1 MTEKNQSLTGRR
13 ATIQRQLLLDGIVDV
28 ETLALNLGVSLAT
41 IRRDLTTLED
51 EGSIRRTHGG
61 ATATAS
67 RGADQAF
74 ALREQIDSEAK
85 RKIAHAAF
93 ELVEKG
99 QALFMNDGS
108 TVLALAKELVASD
121 LNLTVA
127 TPGVN
132 IATTLSEN
140 PGIDAYLAGGL
151 VRHRTLGT
159 TGDFVE
165 QMLGLINADTAFIA
179 AEGVSAEEGLTFS
192 YEADAKIARI
202 MNRKAT
208 KTVVLAT
215 ARKLG
220 ERDRMTAIPVSA
232 IDILVTDCD
241 VEPTLSGFR
250 KLGIS
255 VIIAANHEPHSI
267 NALA

>member
-1 MTEKNQSLTGRR
+1 MLQIPMVEKNQNLAGRR
-13 ATIQRQLLLDGIVDV
+13 ASIQRQLLLDGIVDV
-28 ETLALNLGVSLAT
+28 KSLAQELGVSLAT
-41 IRRDLTTLED
+41 IRRDLTALEA

-61 ATATAS
+61 ATAMAS

-74 ALREQIDSEAK
+74 ALREQIDSEGK
-85 RKIAHAAF
+85 RRIARTAF
-93 ELVEKG
+93 ELVEKD

-108 TVLALAKELVASD
+108 TILALARELVASYLD
-121 LNLTVA
+121 LTVA

-140 PGIDAYLAGGL
+140 PRIDAYLAGGL

-165 QMLGLINADTAFIA
+165 QMLTMINADVAFVA
-179 AEGVSAEEGLTFS
+179 AEGVSATEGLTFS

-202 MNRKAT
+202 MNRKAA

-215 ARKLG
+215 SRKLG
-220 ERDRMTAIPVSA
+220 HRDRMTAIPATAV
-232 IDILVTDCD
+232 DILVTDCND
-241 VEPTLSGFR
+241 EAKNDEFR
-250 KLGIS
+250 KLGIL
-255 VIIAANHEPHSI
+255 VMTAVD
-267 NALA
+267 